1 MYALGAGAAK
11 RSLFIALRHA
21 QIAVDVVIEEDLV
34 RAADR
39 GRGRPPMGL
48 WVFQNSF

>member
-34 RAADR
+34 RVADR
-39 GRGRPPMGL
+39 GRGRPPMRL